1 MASISK
7 AELLK
12 LDVAERLELIE
23 ELWDSI
29 AADPHGGDL
38 VPMTDEER
46 ALLDARL
53 QEHRADPGAARPW
66 PEVRADILKRR

>member
-1 MASISK
+1 VASISK

-29 AADPHGGDL
+29 AADSRSGDL
-38 VPMTDEER
+38 VPLTDEVR

-53 QEHRADPGAARPW
+53 QEHQADPGAARPW
-66 PEVRADILKRR
+66 PEVRADILERR

>member
-1 MASISK
+1 MAISK

-38 VPMTDEER
+38 VPMTHEER

-53 QEHRADPGAARPW
+53 EEHRTDPGAARRW
-66 PEVRADILKRR
+66 FEVRGDILKRR